1 MSACFVVVASG
12 NRGKLRELQAILR
25 GLPFGLRPQS
35 DFGLESPEETGSS
48 FVENALLK
56 ARHVCRQTGFAAIAD
71 DSGLEVDAL
80 DGAPGIRSARYAGA
94 DADDA
99 RNLAKLLAELRAFP
113 DAALSARFHC
123 AAVWLRAADDP
134 RPVVAEARWH
144 GRITRQPRGD
154 KGFGYD
160 PVFYLPQH
168 RCTAAQLPPAVKN
181 EISHRARAFG
191 ELRAQMQAL
200 SGAAVC

>member
-1 MSACFVVVASG
+1 MTTQFVVVASG
-12 NRGKLRELQAILR
+12 NRGKLRELRAILR
-25 GLPFGLRPQS
+25 GLPFALKPQS
-35 DFGLESPEETGSS
+35 DFGLESPEETGAT

-56 ARHVCRQTGFAAIAD
+56 ARHVCRETGFAAIAD
-71 DSGLEVDAL
+71 DSGLAVDAL

-94 DADDA
+94 VADDA
-99 RNLAKLLAELRAFP
+99 RNLQKLLAELRAFP
-113 DAALSARFHC
+113 DDALGACFHC

-134 RPVVAEARWH
+134 QPVVAEARWR
-144 GRITRQPRGD
+144 GRITREPRGER
-154 KGFGYD
+154 GFGYD

-191 ELRAQMQAL
+191 ELRVQMQAQAN
-200 SGAAVC
+200 AAAR

>member
-1 MSACFVVVASG
+1 MTAPLVVVASG
-12 NRGKLRELQAILR
+12 NRGKLRELRAILR
-25 GLPFGLRPQS
+25 GLPFALRPQS
-35 DFGLESPEETGSS
+35 DFGLESPEETGST

-56 ARHVCRQTGFAAIAD
+56 ARHVCRETGLAAIAD
-71 DSGLEVDAL
+71 DSGLAVDAL
-80 DGAPGIRSARYAGA
+80 DGAPGIRSARYAGD

-99 RNLAKLLAELRAFP
+99 RNLQKLLAELRAFP
-113 DAALSARFHC
+113 DDALSACFHC

-134 RPVVAEARWH
+134 QPVVAEARWC
-144 GRITRQPRGD
+144 GRITREPRGD
-154 KGFGYD
+154 QGFGYD

-191 ELRAQMQAL
+191 ELRGHMQAPANV
-200 SGAAVC
+200 AAR